1 MNSKK
6 ILITGAHGQLGSA
19 LSSLLQSTPYNVVC
33 TDYDSLDITNSEA
46 VESFIGEGK
55 FDYIVNCAAYT
66 QVDRAEED
74 ADNADL
80 LNHIAVANIA
90 NAALNCGGRVIH
102 ISTDYVFDG
111 NHFVPYVES
120 DEPAPRSVYGS
131 TKLAGE
137 RDLFDIAPDS
147 IVVRTAWLYSA
158 TGNNFVKT
166 MLRLGKE
173 KDSIRVVYDQIG
185 SPTYA
190 PDLASAILSIIESET
205 WVPGVYHFTN
215 EGVISWY
222 DFTKAI
228 FRISGVHCEVSPIL
242 SSEYKTLAVR
252 PHYSVLDKSKIKSVF
267 GVNIPYWEDS
277 LQLCIKLLNK

>member
-190 PDLASAILSIIESET
+190 PDLASAILTIIESET

>member
-102 ISTDYVFDG
+102 ISTDYVYDG

-190 PDLASAILSIIESET
+190 PDLASAILTIIESET

-252 PHYSVLDKSKIKSVF
+252 PHYSVLDKTKIKSVF

>member
-120 DEPAPRSVYGS
+120 DDPAPRSVYGS

-190 PDLASAILSIIESET
+190 PDLASAILTIIESET

-222 DFTKAI
+222 DFAKAI

>member
-19 LSSLLQSTPYNVVC
+19 LSGLLQSTLYNVVC

-190 PDLASAILSIIESET
+190 PDLASAILTIIESET

-222 DFTKAI
+222 DFAKAI

>member
-111 NHFVPYVES
+111 DHFEPYVES

-137 RDLFDIAPDS
+137 RALFDIAPDS

-173 KDSIRVVYDQIG
+173 KDAIRVVYDQIG

-190 PDLASAILSIIESET
+190 PDLASAILTIIESET

>member
-131 TKLAGE
+131 TKLDGE

-190 PDLASAILSIIESET
+190 PDLASAILTIIESET

>member
-190 PDLASAILSIIESET
+190 PDLASAILTIIESET

-242 SSEYKTLAVR
+242 SSEYKALAVR

>member
-111 NHFVPYVES
+111 IHFVPYVEC
-120 DEPAPRSVYGS
+120 DEPAPSSVYGS
-131 TKLAGE
+131 SKLAGE

-190 PDLASAILSIIESET
+190 PDLASAILTIIESET

>member
-190 PDLASAILSIIESET
+190 PDLASAILTIIESET

-222 DFTKAI
+222 DFAKAI

-252 PHYSVLDKSKIKSVF
+252 PHYSVLDKTKIKSVF

>member
-190 PDLASAILSIIESET
+190 SDLASAILTIIDSET

-222 DFTKAI
+222 DFAKAI

>member
-190 PDLASAILSIIESET
+190 PDLAFAILTIIESET

>member
-19 LSSLLQSTPYNVVC
+19 LSGLLQSTSYNVVC

-137 RDLFDIAPDS
+137 RDLFGIAPDS

-190 PDLASAILSIIESET
+190 PDLASAILTIIESET

>member
-190 PDLASAILSIIESET
+190 PDLASAILTIIESET
-205 WVPGVYHFTN
+205 WEPGVYHFTN

-222 DFTKAI
+222 DFAKAI

>member
-190 PDLASAILSIIESET
+190 PDLASAILTIIESET

-222 DFTKAI
+222 DFAKAI

>member
-190 PDLASAILSIIESET
+190 PDLASAILTIIESET

-222 DFTKAI
+222 DFAKAI

-252 PHYSVLDKSKIKSVF
+252 PHYSVLDKSKIKLVF

>member
-90 NAALNCGGRVIH
+90 KASLNCGGRVIH

-190 PDLASAILSIIESET
+190 PDLASAILTIIESET

-222 DFTKAI
+222 DFAKAI

>member
-190 PDLASAILSIIESET
+190 PDLASAILTIIESET

-267 GVNIPYWEDS
+267 GMNIPYWEDS

>member
-147 IVVRTAWLYSA
+147 IVVRTAWLYSV

-190 PDLASAILSIIESET
+190 PDLASAILTIIESET

-222 DFTKAI
+222 DFAKAI

>member
-19 LSSLLQSTPYNVVC
+19 LSSLLLSTPYNVVC

-190 PDLASAILSIIESET
+190 PDLASAILTIIESET

-222 DFTKAI
+222 DFAKAI

>member
-1 MNSKK
+1 M
-6 ILITGAHGQLGSA
+6 ADR
-19 LSSLLQSTPYNVVC
+19 VR
-33 TDYDSLDITNSEA
+33 A
-46 VESFIGEGK
+46 V
-55 FDYIVNCAAYT
+55 
-66 QVDRAEED
+66 
-74 ADNADL
+74 NAGGT
-80 LNHIAVANIA
+80 ANIA
-90 NAALNCGGRVIH
+90 AACRELDCKMLYL
-102 ISTDYVFDG
+102 STDYVFDG

-190 PDLASAILSIIESET
+190 PDLASAILTIIESET

>member
-6 ILITGAHGQLGSA
+6 ILITGAHGQLGSV
-19 LSSLLQSTPYNVVC
+19 LSGLLQSTPYNVVC

-190 PDLASAILSIIESET
+190 PDLASAILTIIESET

-222 DFTKAI
+222 DFAKAI

>member
-137 RDLFDIAPDS
+137 RDLFDIASDS

-190 PDLASAILSIIESET
+190 PDLASAILTIIESET

>member
-102 ISTDYVFDG
+102 ISTDYFFDG

-137 RDLFDIAPDS
+137 KALFDIAPDS

-190 PDLASAILSIIESET
+190 PDLASAILTIIESET
-205 WVPGVYHFTN
+205 WVPGDYHFTN

>member
-19 LSSLLQSTPYNVVC
+19 LSGLLQSTPYNVVC

-190 PDLASAILSIIESET
+190 PDLASAILTIIESET

-222 DFTKAI
+222 DFAKAI

-252 PHYSVLDKSKIKSVF
+252 PHYSVLDKLKIKSVF

>member
-120 DEPAPRSVYGS
+120 DEPSPRSVYGS

-190 PDLASAILSIIESET
+190 PDLASAILTIIESET

-277 LQLCIKLLNK
+277 LQLCIKLRRL